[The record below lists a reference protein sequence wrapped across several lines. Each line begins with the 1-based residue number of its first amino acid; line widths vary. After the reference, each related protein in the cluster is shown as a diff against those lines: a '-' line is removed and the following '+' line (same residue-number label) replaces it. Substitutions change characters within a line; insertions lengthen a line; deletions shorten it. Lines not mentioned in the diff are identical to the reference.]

1 MPQPQAA
8 IASLG
13 SHIQPSG
20 CTSTSASTA
29 RKTRPAGAQACSGRP
44 RAWYL
49 AHRHPGQA
57 SPPPQ
62 QPTPCLSLTSPSPP
76 SVATFSPQAVPPPPP
91 LPLTKRD
98 LLVLRLV
105 QGARAHGTS
114 RTGTLAKP
122 HRRRSSPTPCLSLKP
137 PSPTSV
143 ATSSPQAV
151 PPPSALPLTK
161 RGLLVLRLV
170 QGAHAHGTSR
180 TGTLAKPHHRRS
192 SPRHASASPRH
203 RLPR

>member
-1 MPQPQAA
+1 MVPRAQAPWPSLTTAAAANTMPQPHLA
-8 IASLG
+8 IASPG

-29 RKTRPAGAQACSGRP
+29 HKTRPAGPQACSGRP

-49 AHRHPGQA
+49 AHRHPGRA

-62 QPTPCLSLTSPSPP
+62 QLTPCLSLTSPSPP
-76 SVATFSPQAVPPPPP
+76 SVATSSPQAVPPPP
-91 LPLTKRD
+91 
-98 LLVLRLV
+98 
-105 QGARAHGTS
+105 
-114 RTGTLAKP
+114 
-122 HRRRSSPTPCLSLKP
+122 
-137 PSPTSV
+137 
-143 ATSSPQAV
+143 
-151 PPPSALPLTK
+151 ALPLTK
-161 RGLLVLRLV
+161 QGLLVLRLV

-180 TGTLAKPHHRRS
+180 TGSLGKPHHRRS